1 MIKINLITGKKKGGL
16 TSIGGVDFNKLNIKM
31 IIVAILFLYIPES
44 FLVDMWDGEIEVV
57 RQKNASLRKE
67 YSKIN
72 KQVRSMKAI
81 EEQVAALKAQ
91 ETKLAKKLVVVK
103 QIINKRQNPFQV
115 FYYLAQNIPPDVWLT
130 RLELD
135 DKRLVLTGHSKTWK
149 SIGKFLENIK
159 SSIFFSKDL
168 QYQQPPGAD
177 KGKERI
183 ESFMIVANIAR
194 FE

>member
-1 MIKINLITGKKKGGL
+1 
-16 TSIGGVDFNKLNIKM
+16 
-31 IIVAILFLYIPES
+31 
-44 FLVDMWDGEIEVV
+44 
-57 RQKNASLRKE
+57 
-67 YSKIN
+67 
-72 KQVRSMKAI
+72 MKAI